1 MGFGI
6 TFAPLVPAYVLW
18 AALAVAI
25 VLVALLAFARSRGWA
40 VRALAVT
47 ETLARAFVHHHRD
60 YRGPRAAVLG
70 SRGGGG
76 QKPEPE
82 FR

>member
-25 VLVALLAFARSRGWA
+25 VLVALLALCAEPRLGGAARLRW
-40 VRALAVT
+40 
-47 ETLARAFVHHHRD
+47 
-60 YRGPRAAVLG
+60 P
-70 SRGGGG
+70 
-76 QKPEPE
+76 
-82 FR
+82 